1 MNSDKI
7 KELMNKIQNVIED
20 DELTDYQ
27 FLLHIK
33 EIGKEIDK
41 WNRYK

>member
-7 KELMNKIQNVIED
+7 ESIMSKIENVIED
-20 DELTDYQ
+20 DQLTDYE

-33 EIGKEIDK
+33 EIAKEI
-41 WNRYK
+41 N

>member
-20 DELTDYQ
+20 DELTDLQ

>member
-7 KELMNKIQNVIED
+7 EAIMNKIQNVIED
-20 DELTDYQ
+20 DKLSDYE

-33 EIGKEIDK
+33 EISKEII
-41 WNRYK
+41 

>member
-7 KELMNKIQNVIED
+7 EAIMSKIQNVIED
-20 DELTDYQ
+20 DQLTDYE

-33 EIGKEIDK
+33 EIAKEI
-41 WNRYK
+41 N

>member
-7 KELMNKIQNVIED
+7 EAIMSKIENVIED
-20 DELTDYQ
+20 DQLTDYE

-33 EIGKEIDK
+33 EIAKEI
-41 WNRYK
+41 N

>member
-7 KELMNKIQNVIED
+7 ETIMSKIQNVIED
-20 DELTDYQ
+20 DQLTDYE

-33 EIGKEIDK
+33 EIAKEI
-41 WNRYK
+41 N